1 VINALHCQCI
11 SYPIY
16 VRLLWPLV
24 GRSEELRLIATA
36 LSDPDSSGILIRGA
50 AGVGKSRIA
59 REALDAAASQGS
71 EVRWVAGTSSARS
84 LPLGALVAW
93 AGRSSDSLE
102 LVSGAIRALS
112 ATEPG
117 KTVVV
122 AVDDVVLLDDLS
134 TFVIHQIVERR
145 AAKVVLT
152 QRAGEPIP
160 TATQELWKDQS
171 LYRLDL
177 QPLSAKETASLVSAT
192 LGGPLE
198 STAAERLWRLTRGN
212 ALYLRNIV
220 DVEVAENRLVQ
231 RDGYWRW
238 SGDPVVP
245 PDLVEVI
252 ESRIGA
258 LSAPLSDVLDVLAVG
273 EPIDLPTLMRIADP
287 AAVEAA
293 DMRGLITLDHIDT
306 RVEVRVAHPLYG
318 EVRRKRAAE
327 TRLRRLRGLVASEL
341 ARSDDGTDM
350 RTVVRRAELSID
362 SDLEPD
368 PELFETAAQGAYS
381 FADMPLADRLADAAI
396 RSGAGAAA
404 FFTRALALYWLDPQ
418 EADAVLA
425 RTPTSGFT
433 EDDHVRLNVLRAGN
447 RFLGLA
453 DPVRA
458 KELIDEMLRSASMRT
473 RSLVDALNTVYW
485 SYMGKP
491 EMALKA
497 SENVV
502 LDQLA
507 GSAPGT
513 ASSAL
518 VIAYGDS
525 GRTTEAV
532 AAAENGYALVAQT
545 RDAPNLL
552 LQIADKHVCAL
563 WQAGR
568 ISAAC
573 SVAKRLRADAADLPG
588 VAQLLGTAL
597 GGRAALVAGD
607 LSQACSLLEAA
618 VGPFFAMGDFHSFGY
633 RHEIS
638 YAIALAMRGMVDKA
652 AAALAHLDQHR
663 HRSCLFVEYER
674 QLAQAWVAACQG
686 ATSDAID
693 SALTAAVNARA
704 NGQFAA
710 EVVCLQTATQFG
722 DPTSAPRLRDLAAI
736 VEGPRVGVAIRF
748 AAALSSS
755 DAAELAAVS
764 EDFEEM
770 GDRVAGLDAAA
781 HAALAYRKQER
792 RGSALKCST
801 RAQALAVQCG
811 GASTPALHEAAVPLP
826 LSKREREIATLI
838 GVGLSNPEIAQR
850 LTLSKRTVES
860 HIYRAMAKTGATT
873 REELAA
879 LVRSGDRTF
888 AIGLRR
894 D

>member
-1 VINALHCQCI
+1 MPCTAICI

-16 VRLLWPLV
+16 VRLTWPLV
-24 GRSEELRLIATA
+24 GRSEEMRLIATA
-36 LSDPDSSGILIRGA
+36 LSDPDSSGVLIRGA

-59 REALDAAASQGS
+59 REALDAAASRGN

-112 ATEPG
+112 AAAPG
-117 KTVVV
+117 TTVVI

-134 TFVIHQIVERR
+134 TFVMHQIVERR

-152 QRAGEPIP
+152 QRSGEPIP

-177 QPLSAKETASLVSAT
+177 QPLSAKETASLVCAT

-198 STAAERLWRLTRGN
+198 STAAEHLWRLTRGN

-238 SGDPVVP
+238 SGDPGVP
-245 PDLVEVI
+245 PDLVELI

-258 LSAPLSDVLDVLAVG
+258 MSAPLSDVLDVLAVG
-273 EPIDLPTLMRIADP
+273 EPIDLPMLRRIADP

-293 DMRGLITLDHIDT
+293 DMRGLITLDHVDG

-327 TRLRRLRGLVASEL
+327 TRLRRLRGLIADEL
-341 ARSDDGTDM
+341 ARSQDGDDL

-362 SDLEPD
+362 SDREPSPD
-368 PELFETAAQGAYS
+368 LLVRGAQGAYS

-404 FFTRALALYWLDPQ
+404 FIVRALALFWIDPHQ
-418 EADAVLA
+418 ADAVLA

-433 EDDHVRLNVLRAGN
+433 EDDRILLNVLRAGN
-447 RFLGLA
+447 TLVALA
-453 DPVRA
+453 DPMKAR
-458 KELIDEMLRSASMRT
+458 KLIDELLRSASVRT
-473 RSLVDALNTVYW
+473 RGLVHGLYAHYW
-485 SYMGKP
+485 VSVARP
-491 EMALKA
+491 DKA
-497 SENVV
+497 MKAAERFV
-502 LDQLA
+502 LEEL
-507 GSAPGT
+507 PGT
-513 ASSAL
+513 APQWASSVL

-525 GRTTEAV
+525 GHTTDAV
-532 AAAENGYALVAQT
+532 AAADKGYSLVTQY
-545 RDAPNLL
+545 RDAPDLL
-552 LQIADKHVCAL
+552 LQIGDRHVGAL

-568 ISAAC
+568 INEARL
-573 SVAKRLRADAADLPG
+573 VATQLRDQAADLPG
-588 VAQLLGTAL
+588 VAALLNTAL
-597 GGRAALVAGD
+597 AGRAALASGD
-607 LSQACSLLEAA
+607 LDEACSLLES
-618 VGPFFAMGDFHSFGY
+618 VVDPLFARGDFQGFGY
-633 RHEIS
+633 RYEIS
-638 YAIALAMRGMVDKA
+638 YAIALAMRGMIDQA
-652 AAALAHLDQHR
+652 TAALAHLEQHR
-663 HRSCLFVEYER
+663 HPSCLFVDYER
-674 QLAQAWVAACQG
+674 QLAHAWLAACQG
-686 ATSDAID
+686 VTSEAIRR
-693 SALTAAVNARA
+693 ALTAAVNARA

-710 EVVCLQTATQFG
+710 EVMCLQTATQFG
-722 DPTSAPRLRDLAAI
+722 DSTSARRLRELEAI
-736 VEGPRVGVAIRF
+736 VEGPRVCAAIRF
-748 AAALSSS
+748 ATALSRS
-755 DAAELAAVS
+755 DATELAAVS
-764 EDFEEM
+764 KDFEEM
-770 GDRVAGLDAAA
+770 GDRVAGVDAAA

-792 RGSALKCST
+792 RGSALNCST
-801 RAQALAVQCG
+801 RAEALAVQCG
-811 GASTPALHEAAVPLP
+811 GANTPALREAAEPLP

-838 GVGLSNPEIAQR
+838 GQGLSNPQIAQR

-860 HIYRAMAKTGATT
+860 HIYRATTKTGAST

-879 LVRSGDRTF
+879 LVRCADPAL
-888 AIGLRR
+888 AIGPRR
-894 D
+894 N